1 MGPDLIASILVLT
14 GAGFMVF
21 SIRLGRSL
29 QRVVPNKLQKRWQIL
44 ILLKVFFL
52 AGYLSFVSLL
62 FSSYNFPLELVTG
75 IIFLG
80 GAFFV
85 FIVINISKDTIRSI
99 KEKEKEIK
107 EQQYSGN
114 VITIHDN
121 TETKSLEKTQQ
132 ELKDAYDEL
141 KNAQSQMLQKEKMA
155 SIGQLAAGVAHEINN
170 PMGYIASNVNS
181 LGRYTKKI
189 TEFINVQDEAI
200 ASADLPELSK
210 ELNEKRKKLKL
221 DFILEDIDQLIEESL
236 DGADRVKNIVQ
247 NLKSFSRVDE
257 AEHQSADIN
266 ECIES
271 TLNIVWNE
279 LKYKATVTK
288 DYGELPM
295 TNCYPLQLN
304 QVFMNLLV
312 NAAHAIEKE
321 GEINIR
327 TWNGDG
333 HVNISISDTGEG
345 IPKDKIDKIF
355 EPFYTTKPVGKGT
368 GLGLSI
374 TYDIIKNHNG
384 VLSVNSEVDNGTTF
398 NIRIPV
404 IGNDNHG

>member
-1 MGPDLIASILVLT
+1 LFDNSTELYHEPT
-14 GAGFMVF
+14 GKWFMLNAYPF
-21 SIRLGRSL
+21 
-29 QRVVPNKLQKRWQIL
+29 
-44 ILLKVFFL
+44 
-52 AGYLSFVSLL
+52 Y
-62 FSSYNFPLELVTG
+62 
-75 IIFLG
+75 
-80 GAFFV
+80 
-85 FIVINISKDTIRSI
+85 D
-99 KEKEKEIK
+99 K
-107 EQQYSGN
+107 EQQYSGS

-121 TETKSLEKTQQ
+121 TETKALEEAIKRDNANLEKTQQ

-141 KNAQSQMLQKEKMA
+141 KSAQSQMLQKEKMA

-170 PMGYIASNVNS
+170 PMGFIASNVNS

-189 TEFINVQDEAI
+189 TEFIHVQDEAI
-200 ASADLPELSK
+200 ASADLPELSN

-236 DGADRVKNIVQ
+236 DGADRVKKIVQ

-257 AEHQSADIN
+257 ADHQSADIN

-279 LKYKATVTK
+279 LKYKVTVTK

-295 TNCYPLQLN
+295 TYCYPQQLN

-321 GEINIR
+321 GEITIR

-333 HVNISISDTGEG
+333 HVNISISDNGEG
-345 IPKDKIDKIF
+345 IPEDKIDKIF

-374 TYDIIKNHNG
+374 TYDIIKNHDG
-384 VLSVNSEVDNGTTF
+384 VLSVNSEAGKGTTF
-398 NIRIPV
+398 NIKIPV
-404 IGNDNHG
+404 IGGDNDG